1 MKNLDRKVKIIMK
14 SDSRIKSF
22 ALPIPTLPTAFINL
36 LPAKS
41 IEEVDLLE
49 SLLSDE
55 TDGLKNQE
63 ELVSIYFLNH
73 IFMYFKYLLK

>member
-1 MKNLDRKVKIIMK
+1 VNAIKNLNQKVQIIMK
-14 SDSRIKSF
+14 SDSRMKSL
-22 ALPIPTLPTAFINL
+22 ALPIPTLSTAFINL
-36 LPAKS
+36 LPEKF

-63 ELVSIYFLNH
+63 ELVSIYSF
-73 IFMYFKYLLK
+73 